1 MSTGSDGPGK
11 EEKDD
16 TIPASAFDLEADREK
31 FKKGTLKRE
40 AYEMLE
46 KHWPELKDTNE
57 LWEQGLK
64 ENRCLGKSKAVLASG
79 LSHDAVFVR
88 VPGGPNGSTAAG
100 KWALRC
106 FVGQLSKK
114 DAGEGNQAVKKVEI
128 QTKSSGMAGSK
139 GPSSFELLSKVQV
152 LVSKTPTNKDE
163 EDENNVDNNDS
174 RR

>member
-1 MSTGSDGPGK
+1 MDFEEKEKASSSAKRKARDEDEGDEDGAAAAAATTTPERSQGKKDDAVSTGSDGPGK

-64 ENRCLGKSKAVLASG
+64 ENRCLGTVSYTHLT
-79 LSHDAVFVR
+79 L
-88 VPGGPNGSTAAG
+88 PT
-100 KWALRC
+100 
-106 FVGQLSKK
+106 
-114 DAGEGNQAVKKVEI
+114 I
-128 QTKSSGMAGSK
+128 
-139 GPSSFELLSKVQV
+139 LLV
-152 LVSKTPTNKDE
+152 
-163 EDENNVDNNDS
+163 
-174 RR
+174 